1 MAAEN
6 KFTPVDGV
14 LGNLNGLFKQI
25 YADKL
30 QDLIPDGV
38 KLLNMIKFSAKD
50 KTGDKYNQP
59 VILGMEHGVT
69 FAASEEDAFALNPA
83 VAGQIKNAEVR
94 GNALVLRSVIGYKA
108 ISSSVGSEAAFQEA
122 TKYLVANMLRSVTKK
137 LEIEMLYGAKG
148 YGKISA
154 EVDAIDTDIQ
164 IKDAEWAPGIWA
176 GAEGMPLTI
185 VRNGIVVAGGGP
197 TPTLVVS
204 SVNFETKTITL
215 RAAVGVQLQ
224 EDDDIFHFGAL
235 GKEFKGIH
243 AILEQQAGD
252 LFNINQSTYNLFR
265 GNVYDVGGEELSF
278 DHLNNAIARA
288 VEKGLDSK
296 VVCMVNPRTWADL
309 LTEQAAL
316 RRYDQSYSSAKLE
329 SGSKGL
335 LFHSQNGEIEII
347 PSIYVKEGFAYM
359 IEPSSFMRVGSQDVS
374 FKRPGFGDDFFRE
387 LDSAA
392 GFELRCYCDQ
402 ALFTSQ
408 PAHHVLI
415 KGIVN
420 NQPDTPTP

>member
-1 MAAEN
+1 MSAEN
-6 KFTPVDGV
+6 KFTPVEGV
-14 LGNLNGLFKQI
+14 LGNLNGLFKQV
-25 YADKL
+25 YADRLK
-30 QDLIPDGV
+30 DLIPDGV

-69 FAASEEDAFALNPA
+69 FAASEEDAFELNDA
-83 VAGQIKNAEVR
+83 VAGKIKNAEVR

-108 ISSSVGSEAAFQEA
+108 ISASIGSESAFQEA

-137 LEIEMLYGAKG
+137 LEIEMLYGTKG
-148 YGKISA
+148 YGKVKTQVLVGGTQIA
-154 EVDAIDTDIQ
+154 
-164 IKDAEWAPGIWA
+164 IKDSEWAPGIWA
-176 GAEGMPLTI
+176 GAEGMPITI
-185 VRNGIVVAGGGP
+185 VRAGTPVAGSG
-197 TPTLVVS
+197 TALKVA

-215 RAAVGVQLQ
+215 TAALAVQIE

-243 AILEQQAGD
+243 AILEQSSGD
-252 LFNINQSTYNLFR
+252 LFNISQTDFTLFK
-265 GNVYDVGGEELSF
+265 GNVYDCDGDELSF

-316 RRYDQSYSSAKLE
+316 RKYDSSYSNGKLE
-329 SGSKGL
+329 QGSKSL
-335 LFHSQNGEIEII
+335 LFHSQNGEIEIV
-347 PSIYVKEGFAYM
+347 PSIYVKEGNAYI

-392 GFELRCYCDQ
+392 GFELRCYTDQ
-402 ALFTSQ
+402 ALFTSM
-408 PAHHVLI
+408 PSHNVLI
-415 KGIVN
+415 TGIVN
-420 NQPDTPTP
+420 NQAAV

>member
-6 KFTPVDGV
+6 KFTPVDGI

-108 ISSSVGSEAAFQEA
+108 ISASVGSEAAFQEA
-122 TKYLVANMLRSVTKK
+122 TKYLVANMLRSITKK
-137 LEIEMLYGAKG
+137 LEIEMLYGTKG
-148 YGKISA
+148 YGKIAAKSGSTITIEA
-154 EVDAIDTDIQ
+154 P
-164 IKDAEWAPGIWA
+164 EWAPGIWA
-176 GAEGMPLTI
+176 GAEGMPIDLVDADGVTINQSATI
-185 VRNGIVVAGGGP
+185 V
-197 TPTLVVS
+197 
-204 SVNFETKTITL
+204 SVNFETKVLTL
-215 RAAVGVQLQ
+215 SAPVSADVEEGDTV
-224 EDDDIFHFGAL
+224 FHRGAL

-243 AILEQQAGD
+243 AILEQQTGD

-265 GNVYDVGGEELSF
+265 GNVYDVQGDELSF

-316 RRYDQSYSSAKLE
+316 RKYDQSYSSAKLE
-329 SGSKGL
+329 QGSKGL

-347 PSIYVKEGFAYM
+347 PSIYVKEGFAYL

-402 ALFTSQ
+402 SVFTSQ
-408 PAHHVLI
+408 PAHNVLI

-420 NQPDTPTP
+420 NQSE